1 MGTSMKHG
9 AARKAKHVSNTQTS
23 TPAEVRDLF
32 GGKGLF
38 RRWVHYSEGDS
49 VSPFTIVVETEM
61 EPGSHAGLHVQ
72 NDQHELLYILCGA
85 GQLIIDGGRFE
96 VKAGDALMAP
106 AGSSFA
112 LSNPG
117 AQPLRYLAVKCRT
130 RE

>member
-1 MGTSMKHG
+1 MKHG
-9 AARKAKHVSNTQTS
+9 TARKGKHVSNAQTS
-23 TPAEVRDLF
+23 TVAEARDLF

-61 EPGSHAGLHVQ
+61 EPGSHAGLHTQ
-72 NDQHELLYILCGA
+72 NDQHEMLYVLAGA
-85 GQLIIDGGRFE
+85 GKLSIDGETFD

-117 AQPLRYLAVKCRT
+117 SQPLRYLAVKCRT